1 MSNYDKEMVGITL
14 FAIKTEPIK
23 NYKEL
28 VEWAKFC
35 GQHYVRSV
43 RKYKMFYEAIFRA
56 MAGLPVTDEIDMESL
71 VE

>member
-1 MSNYDKEMVGITL
+1 MNDYDKEMVDITL

-28 VEWAKFC
+28 VEWAKYC
-35 GQHYVRSV
+35 GQPHLRSV

-56 MAGLPVTDEIDMESL
+56 MAGLPVTDEVDPESL